1 MQQLQNCLLD
11 KDMILQS
18 DGTLY
23 IGSFNQQHL
32 EGYSLVIN
40 PDGSYYYGFFK
51 RSKPKDVGVY
61 KLKNSCLKLFWGD
74 DDTIKNVENIENIGF
89 MQKII
94 PFKNNC
100 YGNKLLIRINPL
112 SYGVAKNQKYDG
124 FTVMHY
130 KNGDI
135 YYGNVYKGKQNGEG
149 IHYNNYLQEWYWNK
163 YTHGKLMSHQLY
175 GKNLVPRELISKL
188 FNKVNFKPS
197 QITMVSLSNIQ
208 QLIINQLLL
217 NSEQNHLSL
226 ASTVQSAHPAHREN
240 LSQIL
245 IDEDDINNADELE
258 ILQDSQ
264 IVSNDQ
270 DLQIYNQNDQQD
282 ELEAKLSKCQTEKAL
297 LRIEKQRQN
306 KFLTQPSQSKSP
318 KNIRQQNTTLTTMQS
333 APKIT
338 IYKRS
343 VSPVFTTIRHLFSVI
358 RI

>member
-23 IGSFNQQHL
+23 IGTFNQSHL

-51 RSKPKDVGVY
+51 KSKPKDVGVY

-74 DDTIKNVENIENIGF
+74 DDTIKYVENIENIGF
-89 MQKII
+89 LHKII
-94 PFKNNC
+94 SFKNNC

-112 SYGVAKNQKYDG
+112 SYGVSKNQKYDG

-135 YYGNVYKGKQNGEG
+135 YYGNVQKGKQNGEG

-163 YTHGKLMSHQLY
+163 YIHGKLISHQFY

-188 FNKVNFKPS
+188 FNKSNLKSS
-197 QITMVSLSNIQ
+197 QISMVSLSNIQ

-226 ASTVQSAHPAHREN
+226 ASTVQSANIIHQGN
-240 LSQIL
+240 YSQIL
-245 IDEDDINNADELE
+245 VDVEDTQQNDELE

-264 IVSNDQ
+264 IISIDQ
-270 DLQIYNQNDQQD
+270 DLNIYNQNEQS
-282 ELEAKLSKCQTEKAL
+282 EGIEAKLSKCQTEEAL
-297 LRIEKQRQN
+297 LKIEKQRQN
-306 KFLTQPSQSKSP
+306 KFLTQPSKSKSP
-318 KNIRQQNTTLTTMQS
+318 LNSRQQQINLNTMYS
-333 APKIT
+333 APKLT

>member
-23 IGSFNQQHL
+23 IGTFNQSHL

-51 RSKPKDVGVY
+51 KSKPKDVGVY

-74 DDTIKNVENIENIGF
+74 DDTIKYIQDIENIGF
-89 MQKII
+89 LHKII
-94 PFKNNC
+94 SFKNNC

-112 SYGVAKNQKYDG
+112 SYGVAKNQNYDG

-135 YYGNVYKGKQNGEG
+135 YYGNVYRGKYNGEG
-149 IHYNNYLQEWYWNK
+149 IHFSNYQQEWYWNK
-163 YTHGKLMSHQLY
+163 YTHGKLISHQLY

-188 FNKVNFKPS
+188 FNKLNFKPS
-197 QITMVSLSNIQ
+197 SISMVSLSNIQ

-217 NSEQNHLSL
+217 NNDQNHLSL
-226 ASTVQSAHPAHREN
+226 ASTIQSAHHFHQEN
-240 LSQIL
+240 FSQNL
-245 IDEDDINNADELE
+245 IDDQDTKHKEELE

-264 IVSNDQ
+264 IISVDL
-270 DLQIYNQNDQQD
+270 DLQIYNQNEYSEDI
-282 ELEAKLSKCQTEKAL
+282 EAKLSKCQTEEAL

-306 KFLTQPSQSKSP
+306 KFLTQPSESKSP
-318 KNIRQQNTTLTTMQS
+318 KNNKQQKITLNTMYS
-333 APKIT
+333 APKLK